1 MNSRNAAAWTLT
13 TLHECVKKNY
23 ECSSWCRSYITFQ
36 YFCHGYVKKYDGKQI
51 LSTLYLYITNSWF
64 IFFVYYLFQ
73 ILFLVHCLESW
84 FVAYLLSLQ
93 ILFLV
98 DCLKSWLW
106 PPANICAIL
115 NFIFGTLLKSWLWS
129 TYYSYYLC
137 YFEFHF
143 WYIVCRV
150 DCGLLTL
157 RWWLRAQ
164 SSLSIFVTKL
174 PLYIRRCSFCKIK

>member
-1 MNSRNAAAWTLT
+1 MSLIHHISIFLSRLCQKIWWKADT
-13 TLHECVKKNY
+13 K
-23 ECSSWCRSYITFQ
+23 
-36 YFCHGYVKKYDGKQI
+36 YFMIIYYKFMIHIFRI
-51 LSTLYLYITNSWF
+51 LLILDF
-64 IFFVYYLFQ
+64 IFGTLFGEL
-73 ILFLVHCLESW
+73 ICG
-84 FVAYLLSLQ
+84 LLTIFANS
-93 ILFLV
+93 FLV

-143 WYIVCRV
+143 WYIVWRV

-157 RWWLRAQ
+157 RCWLRAQ
-164 SSLSIFVTKL
+164 SSLSNKYL
-174 PLYIRRCSFCKIK
+174 RYKMRR